1 VKQNT
6 LAEATSLVR
15 TFRIFL
21 KRFVLPGDALL
32 SRAILT
38 LNDEPTTPNV
48 RLNLNPQGV
57 DRIDPSGA
65 PGRKKTGEQRDS
77 E

>member
-1 VKQNT
+1 M
-6 LAEATSLVR
+6 
-15 TFRIFL
+15 FL
-21 KRFVLPGDALL
+21 KRFALPGDALL
-32 SRAILT
+32 SSAILP

-57 DRIDPSGA
+57 DRIDPSRA

>member
-1 VKQNT
+1 M
-6 LAEATSLVR
+6 
-15 TFRIFL
+15 FL
-21 KRFVLPGDALL
+21 KRFVLPGDASL
-32 SRAILT
+32 SRPILT
-38 LNDEPTTPNV
+38 LNDKATTPNV

-65 PGRKKTGEQRDS
+65 PGRKKTGEQCDS